1 MIYAIKYSPI
11 DALELG
17 VDIRKL
23 AINDTVDVRRVPS
36 VTKQLQSKSTDEDV
50 GNPFVFEV
58 TGKDLSSCLDVRD
71 VRCAWP
77 WRLGEVAG

>member
-23 AINDTVDVRRVPS
+23 AINDTVDVSRVPS
-36 VTKQLQSKSTDEDV
+36 VTEQLQSESTDEDV

-58 TGKDLSSCLDVRD
+58 TGEDLSSCLDVRD
-71 VRCAWP
+71 VRCAWLR
-77 WRLGEVAG
+77 RLGEVAG